1 MGSGKFFTSCL
12 PRPFHEARTQ
22 LHIHDFLEL
31 SLKNLDLVHHP
42 SLCHEYFNSLILQE
56 EAENREK
63 RPTLVTKCR
72 DSWARSRTEVK
83 AWKEAEI
90 DVLWF
95 KVETRGPCHLP
106 VGPLMSPNPPV
117 PYFCLKTG
125 SHDGTSLRTA
135 MNTE

>member
-12 PRPFHEARTQ
+12 PRPFPEARTQ
-22 LHIHDFLEL
+22 LHTHDFLEL
-31 SLKNLDLVHHP
+31 SLKNLDVVHHP

-63 RPTLVTKCR
+63 SPTLVTKCR

-90 DVLWF
+90 DVLRF

-117 PYFCLKTG
+117 PYFCLKIG
-125 SHDGTSLRTA
+125 SHNGTSLRTA